1 MVKEIYSDQMDTDMK
16 VNSNMEN
23 FKGLGN
29 LSIQMDHKFMKE
41 SFIMVEPKAQ
51 EFLNGL
57 MEEEFMKEKP
67 KMVLLLGKVQLFGKM
82 E

>member
-1 MVKEIYSDQMDTDMK
+1 MDTYTK

-29 LSIQMDHKFMKE
+29 FSIPMDHKFMKE
-41 SFIMVEPKAQ
+41 SFIMVEPKVK
-51 EFLNGL
+51 EFLNGK

-67 KMVLLLGKVQLFGKM
+67 NMVLLMGKV
-82 E
+82 